1 MTTTS
6 NNVLAIRAALQ
17 SSAGAAEN
25 QLALIANNAGDHQLA
40 EIVSEFNPA
49 EIAVMVADA
58 DMTKPSITHNY
69 ISPEQFAGAFSRLG
83 SRWSELTL
91 EVDYTRFQRDVEDF
105 LCPMVLSTEDP
116 ERRKS
121 MLGALLGHDHGLDA
135 LLFLMLGRPDA
146 EGILKNP
153 HGYPV
158 ARGTWQE
165 LVALTYEYYPDK
177 FRELSQTGLDV
188 VTNDAEEQ
196 QEFAY
201 TVLSALHDEAIALQ
215 TDQNEGAAAE
225 EEFLDI

>member
-17 SSAGAAEN
+17 NSAGAAES

-40 EIVSEFNPA
+40 EIVAELNPA

-69 ISPEQFAGAFSRLG
+69 ITPEQFSGAFSRLG
-83 SRWSELTL
+83 SRWSELTID
-91 EVDYTRFQRDVEDF
+91 VDYTPFQRDVEDF
-105 LCPMVLSTEDP
+105 LCPMVLSSEDP
-116 ERRKS
+116 ERRKT
-121 MLGALLGHDHGLDA
+121 MLGALLEHEHGIDA
-135 LLFLMLGRPDA
+135 LLFLMLGRPEV
-146 EGILKNP
+146 EGLLKNP
-153 HGYPV
+153 TGYPV
-158 ARGTWQE
+158 ARGTYQE
-165 LVALTYEYYPDK
+165 LIALTFEFYPEK
-177 FRELSQTGLDV
+177 FRELARLGLEILGHS
-188 VTNDAEEQ
+188 TEEQ

-215 TDQNEGAAAE
+215 TEKNEGAAPE